1 MTLEDLTSYMHKRLR
16 IETVEGE
23 IFEGEAISYEVGVME
38 DRDYD
43 SIGLDQG
50 SHVAMIDEPDIKS
63 IEVIE

>member
-1 MTLEDLTSYMHKRLR
+1 MD
-16 IETVEGE
+16 GE
-23 IFEGEAISYEVGVME
+23 IFEGEAISYDVGIME

>member
-1 MTLEDLTSYMHKRLR
+1 MEDLTSYMHKRLR

>member
-1 MTLEDLTSYMHKRLR
+1 MEKLTSYMHKRLR
-16 IETVEGE
+16 IVTKDDEV
-23 IFEGEAISYEVGVME
+23 FEGEAISYEVGEME

-43 SIGLDQG
+43 SIGLDQS